1 MGANPYRFDQNELES
16 GQVMQVRHE
25 ESAFPSLYPCNQFM
39 RDAGILEDF
48 NSLLSNA
55 GLEHFVRDE
64 PYQYMKLTMSVVQ
77 DFRCSFD
84 SPNPMVHYKIITKL
98 STCLLMFSAQ

>member
-1 MGANPYRFDQNELES
+1 MGANPYRIDQNESEL
-16 GQVMQVRHE
+16 GQVMRVRRE
-25 ESAFPSLYPCNQFM
+25 ESVFPSLYPCNQFM

-55 GLEHFVRDE
+55 GLEHFVSDE

-77 DFRCSFD
+77 DSDVVLILLTPWFITKF
-84 SPNPMVHYKIITKL
+84 ITKL
-98 STCLLMFSAQ
+98 STCLLMFSA